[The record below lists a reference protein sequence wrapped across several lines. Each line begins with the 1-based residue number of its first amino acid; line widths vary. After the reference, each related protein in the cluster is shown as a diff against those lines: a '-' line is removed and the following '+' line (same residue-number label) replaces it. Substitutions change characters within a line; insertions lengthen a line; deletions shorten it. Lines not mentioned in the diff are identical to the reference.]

1 MLVHIIFSSSLLEF
15 SNEKIH
21 VLLFIK
27 NSFLK
32 KRLHILF
39 LCSWYPSEVFPTN
52 GDFIQRHAEAVNR
65 EHQVSVLHIVSN
77 PSVNKTEIEVTEKG
91 SFKMYI
97 AYIKPSRFFF
107 IKWIRFWFA
116 YKKII
121 QQIAEIDVVHVN
133 RIFPLGIFA
142 LFLKS
147 KRKLN
152 YIISEHWTGYHFT
165 DTKPLSWFEKMIS
178 KRIVKNAHFTCPVS
192 DDLKKSMI
200 KTGLVGNYI
209 KVPNVVDTN
218 LFQPKETNSGQFTI
232 THISDLNDEHKNI
245 SGMLRVANKLSE
257 KLNDFTWN
265 FIGGKRDAYS
275 KLLSELDFHNAKIN
289 FIDHVP
295 HQEIVSYLN
304 QSDVFV
310 LFSNYEN
317 LPCVILEAFSS
328 GTPVISTNV
337 GGIKE
342 YFPKE
347 FGQLIKKGDESALL
361 NALVGLQELPINK
374 SEEMHKYAV
383 ENFSPQKIC
392 DSFTKLYLDALK

>member
-1 MLVHIIFSSSLLEF
+1 M
-15 SNEKIH
+15 
-21 VLLFIK
+21 FIK

-39 LCSWYPSEVFPTN
+39 LCSWYPSEVFPSN

-65 EHQVSVLHIVSN
+65 EHQVSILHIVSN
-77 PSVNKTEIEVTEKG
+77 PNVNKTEIQVAEK
-91 SFKMYI
+91 SNFKTYI
-97 AYIKPSRFFF
+97 AYTKPSRFFF

-121 QQIAEIDVVHVN
+121 HQIKGIDVVHVN
-133 RIFPLGIFA
+133 RIFPLGVFA

-152 YIISEHWTGYHFT
+152 YIISEHWTGFHFT
-165 DTKPLSWFEKMIS
+165 KIKPLSWFEKIIS

-192 DDLKKSMI
+192 DDLKNSMI

-209 KVPNVVDTN
+209 KIPNVVNTN
-218 LFQPKETNSGQFTI
+218 LFQPTGTRSENFTI
-232 THISDLNDEHKNI
+232 VHISDLNDDHKNI
-245 SGMLRVANKLSE
+245 SGMIRVASKLSE

-265 FIGGKRDAYS
+265 FIGGQQNEYV
-275 KLLSELDFHNAKIN
+275 KLLSELNFHNAKIN
-289 FIDHVP
+289 FIDHIP
-295 HQEIVSYLN
+295 HQEIIKHLN
-304 QSDVFV
+304 KSDVFV

-317 LPCVILEAFSS
+317 LPCVILEAFAS
-328 GTPVISTNV
+328 GTPVISTDV

-347 FGQLIKKGDESALL
+347 FGHLIQKEDENALL
-361 NALVGLQELPINK
+361 DALINIQQHPINK
-374 SEEMHKYAV
+374 SKEMHEYAV

-392 DSFTKLYLDALK
+392 DSFTNLYLDTIK